1 MQTQFAALNWTRKN
15 TTRQVGEYK
24 NAIIYHDN
32 QNSTFELQKIVIPES
47 WIILWHKKKLMPSNL
62 TIKAGAG
69 NVIYIKET
77 NSYYPN
83 WIAKDLRYLFESQFV
98 SIQKDIFNSKN
109 ARCKNSEVAG
119 HV

>member
-1 MQTQFAALNWTRKN
+1 MAQ
-15 TTRQVGEYK
+15 
-24 NAIIYHDN
+24 
-32 QNSTFELQKIVIPES
+32 
-47 WIILWHKKKLMPSNL
+47 KKKLMPSNL

-83 WIAKDLRYLFESQFV
+83 WIAKDLRYLFDSQFV
-98 SIQKDIFNSKN
+98 SIQKDLFNSKN